1 MDYLDSLNYTPQQPN
16 YPFTAGKGA
25 MILPNQLYESP
36 VANIGITPPISNLGI
51 TPPISND
58 YSSWDEVQ
66 PNTTPDISYAQ
77 AGGMLSSAANM
88 GIGGIA
94 GAGIGAAVG
103 GPVGMAVGGTLG
115 GIVDKGIQMWQGN
128 KAAKAQ
134 KKYLQQRQAL
144 NDRLAAADRAQAARE
159 WQKTFGQ
166 TQQQIDFNQANTAA
180 QFRQTT
186 WQNSL
191 NNLQNK
197 ANSDMNLRLTM
208 MKAGMI

>member
-1 MDYLDSLNYTPQQPN
+1 MPVNYTPGFVNQQN
-16 YPFTAGKGA
+16 
-25 MILPNQLYESP
+25 LYEAP
-36 VANIGITPPISNLGI
+36 VSNLGI
-51 TPPISND
+51 TPPATN
-58 YSSWDEVQ
+58 WGA
-66 PNTTPDISYAQ
+66 DIAS
-77 AGGMLSSAANM
+77 AGGMLSSASNM
-88 GIGGIA
+88 GVGGMV
-94 GAGIGAAVG
+94 GMGIGAATG
-103 GPVGMAVGGTLG
+103 TGPMGMVVGGTIG
-115 GIVDKGIQMWQGN
+115 GIVDKGIALWQGN
-128 KAAKAQ
+128 KASAAQ

-144 NDRLAAADRAQAARE
+144 NDRLAEADRIESAKQF
-159 WQKTFGQ
+159 QMNFGQ

>member
-1 MDYLDSLNYTPQQPN
+1 MPVNYTPGFVNQQN
-16 YPFTAGKGA
+16 
-25 MILPNQLYESP
+25 LYEAP
-36 VANIGITPPISNLGI
+36 VSNLGI
-51 TPPISND
+51 TPPAGKMD
-58 YSSWDEVQ
+58 W
-66 PNTTPDISYAQ
+66 NT
-77 AGGMLSSAANM
+77 AGGLASSASQM

-94 GAGIGAAVG
+94 GMGIGAAVG
-103 GPVGMAVGGTLG
+103 GPVGAAVGGTIG
-115 GIVDKGIQMWQGN
+115 GIVDKGIALWQGN
-128 KAAKAQ
+128 KASAAQ

-144 NDRLAAADRAQAARE
+144 NDRLAEADRIESAKQF
-159 WQKTFGQ
+159 QMNFGQ

>member
-1 MDYLDSLNYTPQQPN
+1 MGSPGINFDFTP
-16 YPFTAGKGA
+16 
-25 MILPNQLYESP
+25 LPMNQFQGISSNTGDVGISANTTNPVYAAP
-36 VANIGITPPISNLGI
+36 VANLGI
-51 TPPISND
+51 TPP
-58 YSSWDEVQ
+58 
-66 PNTTPDISYAQ
+66 
-77 AGGMLSSAANM
+77 AGGMDWNTAGGLASSASQM

-94 GAGIGAAVG
+94 GMGIGAAVG
-103 GPVGMAVGGTLG
+103 GPVGAAVGGTIG
-115 GIVDKGIQMWQGN
+115 GIVDKGIALWQGN
-128 KAAKAQ
+128 KASAAQ
-134 KKYLQQRQAL
+134 KKYFQQRQAL

-159 WQKTFGQ
+159 WQMNYGQ

>member
-25 MILPNQLYESP
+25 MILPNKLYESP
-36 VANIGITPPISNLGI
+36 VANLGI
-51 TPPISND
+51 TPPINFNASQYD
-58 YSSWDEVQ
+58 AYAATQTPPVSSGMDW
-66 PNTTPDISYAQ
+66 NT
-77 AGGMLSSAANM
+77 AGGIASSAANM
-88 GIGGIA
+88 GIGGMV
-94 GAGIGAAVG
+94 GMGIGAATG
-103 GPVGMAVGGTLG
+103 TGPVGMVVGGAIG

-159 WQKTFGQ
+159 WQMNYGQ